1 MIGAVVLA
9 AGRGTRFGGGKV
21 LAPWRGVPLVRHVV
35 DRLGLAGLSPVIVVC
50 GAGEE
55 EAALRSAIAGTE
67 ARLVVNPRPDDG
79 LSASLRL
86 GVEAMPSEVGA
97 FVVALGD
104 QPSLDVAVVRQM
116 AEHWRD
122 SNAAAVVPVYRGVRG
137 NPVLFDDTMRRH
149 LVVLR
154 GDVGAR
160 DLLEAMGER
169 VAWVAV
175 DADAPRDV
183 DTPDDLRALDG

>member
-9 AGRGTRFGGGKV
+9 AGRATRFGGGKV
-21 LAPWRGVPLVRHVV
+21 LAPWRGVPIVRHVV
-35 DRLGLAGLSPVIVVC
+35 DRLGLAALSPVIVVC
-50 GAGEE
+50 AEGEE
-55 EAALRSAIAGTE
+55 ERALRGALGGTE
-67 ARLVVNPRPDDG
+67 ARIVVNPRPDDG

-86 GVEAMPSEVGA
+86 GVEALPPELSA

-104 QPSLDVAVVRQM
+104 QPALEVAVVRQM
-116 AEHWRD
+116 TERWRD

-149 LVVLR
+149 LVALR
-154 GDVGAR
+154 GDAGAR
-160 DLLEAMGER
+160 DLLEAMGDR

-175 DADAPRDV
+175 DLEAPRDV
-183 DTPDDLRALDG
+183 DTPDDLRALGD